1 MVIYRRKNFPY
12 CPYASPKITYYVTP
26 NFLQLVLQI
35 FSSQLK
41 PPKIICALLLNKANF
56 NNELACISMGNKKKV
71 AWLYVLPP
79 CLNF

>member
-1 MVIYRRKNFPY
+1 MLIYRRKNFLY

-26 NFLQLVLQI
+26 IFLQLVLQI

-41 PPKIICALLLNKANF
+41 PPKIIGALLLNKANF
-56 NNELACISMGNKKKV
+56 NNELACTSMENKKKV